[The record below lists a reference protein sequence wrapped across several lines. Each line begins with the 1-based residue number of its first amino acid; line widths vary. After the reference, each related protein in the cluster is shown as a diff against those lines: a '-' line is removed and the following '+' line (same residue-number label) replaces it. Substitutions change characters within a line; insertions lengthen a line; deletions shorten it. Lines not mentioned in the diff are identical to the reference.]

1 MYVVSYDISN
11 DKVRAKIAKEL
22 ENFGRRV
29 QYSVFECRISEK
41 QFEQLYGKLTV
52 LMQEE
57 KEGNVRIYKLCGKC
71 ERDVITIGIKN
82 AALSQMEEELFII

>member
-11 DKVRAKIAKEL
+11 DKVRTKIAKEL

-82 AALSQMEEELFII
+82 VALSQMEEELFII